1 MTFVI
6 RDKAEGFGIRR
17 PLSGIRG
24 RRRLL
29 PSPSSF
35 ARAANLPTERKKEES
50 IVFISRAANSRCSNT
65 GLDYDEIRDEE

>member
-17 PLSGIRG
+17 ALSGIRG
-24 RRRLL
+24 RRLL
-29 PSPSSF
+29 PSSSF
-35 ARAANLPTERKKEES
+35 VRAANLPTERKKRK
-50 IVFISRAANSRCSNT
+50 VLFISRAANSRCSNS